1 MGMIKFENLPS
12 TNTPLNAENLNHNFD
27 LMHPV
32 GSIHITS
39 TNENPSSKFGGTW
52 ELIDKEFKE
61 LKATDENGTYFTIN
75 EAGATNYSLLFVR
88 TGKTLSC
95 KLTVT
100 NAVELAD
107 GDVVFGTL
115 NYEKLG
121 ISGVHF
127 GLSGVLGSS
136 DGGNGIFLFSIK
148 WDTGVVTSSDV
159 VSKIS
164 GETIAAGKTC
174 IMQFYL
180 SCDTRLMLD
189 SACDKFYWKRTS

>member
-1 MGMIKFENLPS
+1 MALIKFENSPS
-12 TNTPLNAENLNHNFD
+12 TKTPINATNLNNNFN
-27 LMHPV
+27 LAHPV
-32 GSIHITS
+32 GSVLITS
-39 TNENPSSKFGGTW
+39 TNTNPSSELGGTW
-52 ELIDKEFKE
+52 TLIDKEFKE
-61 LKATDENGTYFTIN
+61 LKATDDNGTYFTIN
-75 EAGATNYSLLFVR
+75 EAGATSYSLLFVR

-107 GDVVFGTL
+107 GDVVFGAL

-127 GLSGVLGSS
+127 GLSGVSGSS
-136 DGGNGIFLFSIK
+136 DGGNGIFLFSVK
-148 WDTGVVTSSDV
+148 WDTGVVTSGDV
-159 VSKIS
+159 VPKIS
-164 GETIAAGKTC
+164 GETIAVGKTC

-189 SACDKFYWKRTS
+189 SACDKFYWKRTA